1 MKRLHVHVG
10 VDDLDR
16 SIGFYSTLFGARPSV
31 LRPDYAKWMLEDP
44 RVNFAISS
52 GRQAAKGIEHLGI
65 QVEDGAEL
73 AEVYGRLKVAGRPVL
88 EEGETTC
95 CYARSEKSWVMD
107 PDGVIWETFHTI
119 GEATA
124 YGESP
129 PLDTFAAPAAPE
141 SAEMKCCAPQ
151 GKG

>member
-1 MKRLHVHVG
+1 MDAG
-10 VDDLDR
+10 G
-16 SIGFYSTLFGARPSV
+16 SARQF
-31 LRPDYAKWMLEDP
+31 RH
-44 RVNFAISS
+44 SS

-73 AEVYGRLKVAGRPVL
+73 ADSLWTLKVAGRPVL

-107 PDGVIWETFHTI
+107 PDGVIWETFHTM
-119 GEATA
+119 AKRRPMA
-124 YGESP
+124 RVP
-129 PLDTFAAPAAPE
+129 ARHFAAPAAPE

-151 GKG
+151 GKAEPAVSQSWRAEFSATRCCRAEVYSVTAREEHAD